1 MVTDS
6 TQFAR
11 NTVLKKEGGV
21 SDSQYEQSELAYE
34 TSKTNYAS
42 AITQYNDYY
51 RQLKFNSSQAK
62 KNLEISGSAQKDF
75 MVYSEIEG
83 KVYNMNKLKGE
94 MVNIQSELA
103 IIGDAD
109 KFILEMQVDERDS
122 LQIQVGQEVIV
133 TLDSYEDSVFEARI
147 TKINPIMDTRSKTF
161 LLEAEFV
168 NQPTV
173 LYPNMNFEANIVLN
187 SKDSALVIPRMYL
200 VNENYVL
207 DK

>member
-1 MVTDS
+1 
-6 TQFAR
+6 
-11 NTVLKKEGGV
+11 
-21 SDSQYEQSELAYE
+21 
-34 TSKTNYAS
+34 
-42 AITQYNDYY
+42 
-51 RQLKFNSSQAK
+51 
-62 KNLEISGSAQKDF
+62 
-75 MVYSEIEG
+75 
-83 KVYNMNKLKGE
+83 MNKLKGE